1 MHHVYSIE
9 FEIRIPFDIIVR
21 NELTNIQY
29 VLHVCTTE
37 LLRTNITLFKNAIN
51 KISFVDYFHLLC
63 IASAIY

>member
-1 MHHVYSIE
+1 MHRVYTGSIE
-9 FEIRIPFDIIVR
+9 FEIRRPFDIIVR

-51 KISFVDYFHLLC
+51 KI
-63 IASAIY
+63 